1 MKKLTLFLLVG
12 CLSAACTPKA
22 STPCVVAHRGYWKAE
37 GAAQNSIA
45 SLLAAGRIGA
55 YGSEFDVNLTADGR
69 LVVNHDFTYHGLTI
83 AETDFSA
90 LRDSSLRLKNGEI
103 IPSLDEYLAAAK
115 QYPDM
120 KLVFELKSKGEPDYE
135 AKALPACVEA
145 IRRHGVA
152 KRVEFISFSLS
163 ACREFA
169 RLMPKNRVEY
179 LGGEIAPAELRE
191 MGITGIDYHYSVF
204 NKHPEWV
211 QEAHDLG
218 MVVNAWTVDKD
229 EDIIH
234 MLQLGVDHI
243 TTNEPER
250 VQQLIAEGKY
260 LLTPEDKTKN
270 AVLETTLGTIEL
282 KLYDSTPLHRDNF
295 RALVKEGAYDSLL
308 FHRVIR
314 DFMIQGGDPDSKH
327 AEPGALLGEGDR
339 NYTVPAEFRLEEGIF
354 HQRGVLAAA
363 REGDDVNPDQRSS
376 AMQFYIVWGRV
387 FDDEGLDKVQARL
400 DARTDGRV
408 QLTPEMREVYKTAG
422 GTPHLDGQYTV
433 FGEVVSGLD
442 VVDAIQQIPTDE
454 NDRPLTDV
462 RILRAF
468 LK

>member
-1 MKKLTLFLLVG
+1 MKNIMLYLLIG
-12 CLSAACTPKA
+12 CALAACGKEA
-22 STPCVVAHRGYWKAE
+22 SGPQVVAHRGYWKTE
-37 GAAQNSIA
+37 GSAQNSIS
-45 SLLAAGRIGA
+45 SLQNAGRIGA
-55 YGSEFDVNLTADGR
+55 YGSEFDVNLTADGQ

-83 AETDFSA
+83 YETDFA
-90 LRDSSLRLKNGEI
+90 TLRDTSLRLANGEI
-103 IPSLDEYLAAAK
+103 IPSLDEYLEASKA
-115 QYPDM
+115 YPEM
-120 KLVFELKSKGEPDYE
+120 KLVFELKSTGDPDYE
-135 AKALPACVEA
+135 AAAIPACIEA
-145 IRRHGVA
+145 IKKHRVA

-179 LGGEIAPAELRE
+179 LGGEIAPAELHE

-211 QEAHDLG
+211 KEAHDLG
-218 MVVNAWTVDKD
+218 MIVNAWTVND
-229 EDIIH
+229 EKDIIH

-243 TTNEPER
+243 TTNEPCL
-250 VQQLIAEGKY
+250 VQQLIAEGTY
-260 LLTPEDKTKN
+260 LPTPAVPAKDV
-270 AVLETTLGTIEL
+270 VLETTLGNIEL

-314 DFMIQGGDPDSKH
+314 DFMIQGGDPDSKT
-327 AEPGALLGEGDR
+327 AEAGAMLGEGDR

-354 HQRGVLAAA
+354 HRRGVLAAA
-363 REGDDVNPDQRSS
+363 REGDDVNPEQRSS

-387 FDDEGLDKVQARL
+387 FDDEGLDKVQERL

-408 QLTPEMREVYKTAG
+408 KLTPEMREVYKTVG

-442 VVDAIQQIPTDE
+442 VVDAIQQVATDE
-454 NDRPLTDV
+454 NDRPLSDV
-462 RILRAF
+462 RILRAY